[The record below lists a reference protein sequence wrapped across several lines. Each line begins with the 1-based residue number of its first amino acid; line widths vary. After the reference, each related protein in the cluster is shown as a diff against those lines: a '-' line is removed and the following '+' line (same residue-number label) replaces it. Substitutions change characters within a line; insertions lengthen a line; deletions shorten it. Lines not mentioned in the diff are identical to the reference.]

1 MSLDLGGLTAS
12 AQARVSKIKKPIQPD
27 PKVDVLES
35 VTIVVAVVCL
45 SLAAEYL
52 VTSFFSLLGF
62 GAQDDDQ
69 PWTLAASHEQF
80 VLMNATMHS
89 LNMTASVLQQNVSD
103 LLREKE
109 ALQQAVA
116 HLATFNRDIFGKRR
130 RRVTI
135 VCNAAPARMDELHS
149 TFNRDSHWL
158 YYLFIRQDCKVI
170 HRDAFSNEGSEP
182 DWGLFPK
189 KVSDQDD
196 CQNDTEVVL
205 PSKPRRDRRGAA
217 ASNDVVPTYEVGENA
232 LPQPGWNCS
241 GYFEQVFA
249 AGGFAGSVVLVPGQ
263 SSALHAATLEKM
275 PLEGPGFAYLC
286 LDYTAQQDRCAV
298 WAGSV
303 VARVVY
309 TCDMPPETAV

>member
-109 ALQQAVA
+109 ALQQVRLTSKIPRWQSAA
-116 HLATFNRDIFGKRR
+116 CIPAGIFFWRELTDFHCFQR
-130 RRVTI
+130 CVTI
-135 VCNAAPARMDELHS
+135 FLLMV
-149 TFNRDSHWL
+149 
-158 YYLFIRQDCKVI
+158 V
-170 HRDAFSNEGSEP
+170 
-182 DWGLFPK
+182 
-189 KVSDQDD
+189 DD
-196 CQNDTEVVL
+196 
-205 PSKPRRDRRGAA
+205 
-217 ASNDVVPTYEVGENA
+217 
-232 LPQPGWNCS
+232 
-241 GYFEQVFA
+241 
-249 AGGFAGSVVLVPGQ
+249 GG
-263 SSALHAATLEKM
+263 
-275 PLEGPGFAYLC
+275 
-286 LDYTAQQDRCAV
+286 
-298 WAGSV
+298 
-303 VARVVY
+303 
-309 TCDMPPETAV
+309 